1 MDNETPTNDT
11 PTNGSATAEPQ
22 AGAIALAETDV
33 HAGGTLTNADVAALS
48 RERLQTLL
56 SILPPAVAAIL
67 ITNRPPMPP
76 HVEYEAH
83 RKLVA
88 ALAKARAK
96 IPSVPMDKTVDY
108 VSKRTGEHVHYSF
121 ASLDAI
127 HKTVTGPLSEH
138 GLVLECVFNGDV
150 IVVLLS
156 HDAGGIHLSWLP
168 LPDEGDIKDLA
179 TQITMRRRYLTT
191 QLIAIVADEDTG
203 ERDIAEPK
211 RGAGQRKTPPG
222 QQRRT
227 AAPPAGR
234 GRAPAGGQQQAPAG
248 AEQLANRTNALL
260 AKLPKDIADELRKRH
275 TDPNE
280 LLRRTTEELNRRNAA
295 RSGGG
300 DNAAA
305 GNAGPAQPA
314 AGQRGSPPAA
324 AEGAGRHE
332 GQPPANP
339 QVEKH
344 INDGMRALKLSPDE
358 QTALRKQFQG
368 DPNGLLEHIK
378 ALYHARDDGKSTS

>member
-1 MDNETPTNDT
+1 MNNETPTNDT
-11 PTNGSATAEPQ
+11 PTNGSAAAEPQ
-22 AGAIALAETDV
+22 AGAVALAGTDV

-88 ALAKARAK
+88 ALARARAK

-138 GLVLECVFNGDV
+138 GLVIECIFNGDV

-156 HDAGGIHLSWLP
+156 HEEGGIHLSWLP

-211 RGAGQRKTPPG
+211 RGAGQRRTPPS

-227 AAPPAGR
+227 AAPAGGR
-234 GRAPAGGQQQAPAG
+234 GSAPAGGRQQQAPAG

-260 AKLPKDIADELRKRH
+260 AKLPKDVADELRRRH
-275 TDPNE
+275 KDPNE

-300 DNAAA
+300 DSNAPT
-305 GNAGPAQPA
+305 GDTEPGQPT
-314 AGQRGSPPAA
+314 SPQTAT
-324 AEGAGRHE
+324 EGAGRRE

-378 ALYHARDDGKSTS
+378 ALYHARDDGKTTS